1 MKRSILEDSLYAM
14 LKRAHVTELPDGID
28 PNKVWAKAIVKVER
42 KTGQCDYTLA
52 IHDFFSDGEVR
63 IVKEMGDVGAF
74 NKVLSIHPYM
84 YLNEGWMPNVKT
96 RQDIIRF
103 VLSQSD
109 FKESYLEGLSKEE
122 LKKYFMQECINVT
135 VKNVERLYSIK
146 SYQLGD
152 FEPTKEEEPIKE
164 KDENETTESTESG
177 DAGDAGSAEPK
188 TETKSKPGRKPKVE
202 PGEDQEDF

>member
-42 KTGQCDYTLA
+42 KTGQCDYALA
-52 IHDFFSDGEVR
+52 THDFFSDGEVR

-135 VKNVERLYSIK
+135 VKNIERLYSIK
-146 SYQLGD
+146 SYQLGN

-164 KDENETTESTESG
+164 QDDNGTTESTESG
-177 DAGDAGSAEPK
+177 GTGSAESESK
-188 TETKSKPGRKPKVE
+188 TKSKQSRKPSDK